1 MKFQLQCWREAQM
14 WIGWTWTH
22 LLNIIESLSFA
33 HIALSQCT
41 SDTINRF
48 TKVVTCK
55 FDNLCLSQEALNSG
69 DHPLHFVSD
78 EKSVVIAQ
86 GRLCARVEVNNRV
99 SLKLKNSLFEAWELN
114 THYLYVRGVH
124 NTHYLVFGFGHRKSQ
139 FLAPG
144 NGHFH
149 RFWEQKMGLR
159 KPDSENGEHFLTTRI
174 IPQIGGSDTCFRWI
188 SLSGEFWANFEI
200 RVS

>member
-1 MKFQLQCWREAQM
+1 MLKEGSNVNRLNMNTFAEYN
-14 WIGWTWTH
+14 WIPIICTH
-22 LLNIIESLSFA
+22 
-33 HIALSQCT
+33 CT

-114 THYLYVRGVH
+114 THYLHVRGVH

-144 NGHFH
+144 SGHFH

-188 SLSGEFWANFEI
+188 
-200 RVS
+200 